1 MEGRGLKHSGKTKA
15 RVIFD
20 AAESYGVKDVVISP
34 GSRNAPLII
43 EASVRRG
50 LKKHVIVDER
60 SAAFTAL
67 GMASLSGK
75 PVMLICTS
83 GSAVLNYH
91 PAVAEAF
98 YSQVPLIVVSADRP
112 TYRID
117 KGEGQT
123 IRQHGVLK
131 NHTGFYTTL
140 PDDENSKKEIAQKIE
155 KAFHTAFLQ
164 QVPVHINVP
173 FEEPLYDMVPTY
185 KPVVFE
191 KVKTEIQWVSD
202 EDLDRLE
209 KIWKQAARKL
219 IIVSQMR
226 LDERPVEQLKRLA
239 EFDDTVII
247 TENISNVENA
257 DFLAHIDR
265 LIFPMDDDEWRAFAP
280 DLVMTVGRNI
290 ISKKIKYLLRNVKPS
305 LGHWHIGKS
314 LISLDT
320 FDVQTE
326 HIQVEPS
333 VFLSQL
339 LFRIYD
345 WNPEHKY
352 YRKKWFDLAGKRKA
366 KHEAFIASIPFGD
379 MKFFDVLSDVLPE
392 NYIVEWA
399 NSTVVRYAQL
409 FDFKKGILHFSNRG
423 TSGIDGSVSTA
434 VGRAQ
439 KTNKPVLLV
448 TGDLSFMYDSNGL
461 WQDLPE
467 NLKIIIINNGGG
479 DIFNFIPG
487 PSNVMNYDK
496 FFVAKHQTNV
506 AHLVQQF
513 GLDYTFLKTT
523 NVEKAKETIEKF
535 FSSTG
540 QVLEMDTTGTDN
552 ALILKNYFNSLK

>member
-1 MEGRGLKHSGKTKA
+1 MKHSDKTKA
-15 RVIFD
+15 RFIFD
-20 AAESYGVKDVVISP
+20 AAESYGIADVVISP

-43 EASVRRG
+43 ESVTREG
-50 LKKHVIVDER
+50 LNKHVIVDER

-67 GMASLSGK
+67 GMASMSDR

-131 NHTGFYTTL
+131 NHTAYHTTL
-140 PDDENSKKEIAQKIE
+140 PDEENATEEIKEKIA
-155 KAFHTAFLQ
+155 KAFRTAWLHK
-164 QVPVHINVP
+164 VPVHINVP
-173 FEEPLYDMVPTY
+173 FEEPLYEMVPAHE
-185 KPVVFE
+185 PVTFE
-191 KVKTEIQWVSD
+191 KVERELQMVPD
-202 EDLDRLE
+202 DHLDRLE
-209 KIWKQAARKL
+209 KVWKQAGKKL

-226 LDERPVEQLKRLA
+226 PDERPVDELKKLA
-239 EFDDTVII
+239 QFDDTVVL
-247 TENISNVENA
+247 TENISNVE
-257 DFLAHIDR
+257 DPGFLAHIDR
-265 LIFPMDDDEWRAFAP
+265 LIFPMDIGEWRRFAP
-280 DLVMTVGRNI
+280 DLVVTVGRNI
-290 ISKKIKYLLRNVKPS
+290 ISKKIKYLLRDVKPS
-305 LGHWHIGKS
+305 LGHWHAGES

-345 WNPEHKY
+345 WNPENKD
-352 YRKKWFDLAGKRKA
+352 YRKKWFDLAGNRKE
-366 KHEAFIASIPFGD
+366 KHDAFISSLPFGD
-379 MKFFDVLSDVLPE
+379 MKFYQLLSGILPAD
-392 NYIVEWA
+392 YVVEWA

-409 FDFKKGILHFSNRG
+409 FDFEKGILHFSNRG

-434 VGRAQ
+434 EGRAK
-439 KTNKPVLLV
+439 KTSRPVLLV

-461 WQDLPE
+461 WQDVPD
-467 NLKIIIINNGGG
+467 NLKIIVINNGGG
-479 DIFNFIPG
+479 DIFKFIPG
-487 PSNVMNYDK
+487 PSDVKGYDR
-496 FFVAKHQTNV
+496 FFVAKHQNRYV
-506 AHLVQQF
+506 ALAQQF
-513 GLDYTFLKTT
+513 GMGYSFLKTT
-523 NVEKAKETIEKF
+523 DVETARGKISEFIS
-535 FSSTG
+535 SSTA
-540 QVLEMDTTGTDN
+540 QILEIDTSETDN
-552 ALILKNYFNSLK
+552 ASILKRYFNSLK